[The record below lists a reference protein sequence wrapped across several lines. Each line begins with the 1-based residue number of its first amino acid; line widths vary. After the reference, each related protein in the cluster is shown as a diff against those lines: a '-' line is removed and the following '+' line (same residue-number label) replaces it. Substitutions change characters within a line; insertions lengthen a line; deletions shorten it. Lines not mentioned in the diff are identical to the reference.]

1 MVGVVVAGR
10 LVDLVVVLVVM
21 DDCVGLWSAV
31 VIGEVGEVDFF
42 SWLVA
47 PVLVSISFGFLAE

>member
-42 SWLVA
+42 TRLIA